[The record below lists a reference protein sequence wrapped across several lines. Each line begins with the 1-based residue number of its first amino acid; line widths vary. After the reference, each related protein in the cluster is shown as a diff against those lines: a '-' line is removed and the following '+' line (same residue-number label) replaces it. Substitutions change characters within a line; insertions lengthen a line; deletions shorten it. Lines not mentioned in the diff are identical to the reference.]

1 MHELKKNTLDIVN
14 TINQTWVNAI
24 QEAMKN
30 KTSIDVTSV
39 MGKYS
44 ELMTKL
50 DQHFRDAE
58 ERIRNPVK
66 KGMFGR

>member
-14 TINQTWVNAI
+14 NINQIWVNAI
-24 QEAMKN
+24 QEAK
-30 KTSIDVTSV
+30 KTAQPIDITAV

-44 ELMTKL
+44 ENMTKL

-58 ERIRNPVK
+58 ERMNPAKK
-66 KGMFGR
+66 KGWGR